1 MSAPCRIGGLGETI
15 AGIVHAVVVAS
26 GASSL
31 ITSAWIR
38 LVRDALL
45 DAELLCSVQF
55 SVRLCCRP
63 IGATHGVV
71 VRLREGGPV
80 KFSTFVRLQRVPL
93 STAFSCLLKG
103 LYSTQA

>member
-71 VRLREGGPV
+71 VRLRFAREDRSS
-80 KFSTFVRLQRVPL
+80 FQ
-93 STAFSCLLKG
+93 LL
-103 LYSTQA
+103 